1 MFTRKLYFFKVYILW
16 ILTEIVLWLKL
27 CILIAAVKFFRDK
40 IIVYMIRV
48 RNSDFLKALWS
59 VF

>member
-16 ILTEIVLWLKL
+16 ILTEVVLWLKL
-27 CILIAAVKFFRDK
+27 FIVIAALKFFRDK
-40 IIVYMIRV
+40 IIVYVIRV
-48 RNSDFLKALWS
+48 KNSDFLEALWS